1 MKLNHSQRQEKKTKD
16 KSELSESETFSISD
30 GRFNRSVVTRKKI
43 VAALTSLVYEGY
55 LSPTAEQVAQKA
67 DVGLR
72 TVFRHFDDLNS
83 LYSELSADLEALI
96 LPVLQIRLRGNSWQ
110 DKLMHSIEIRAQ
122 FYDRIAALYL
132 SAQVH
137 RHRSPLITDNLTR
150 HVRRI
155 REIGRIIL
163 PAVIQQN
170 VLVFES
176 LDLLM
181 SPDTWVRLRRD
192 QNLSAE
198 DALHVVRLG
207 VNAVL
212 ASAEST

>member
-1 MKLNHSQRQEKKTKD
+1 MKLNHSQRREKNTKEQSD
-16 KSELSESETFSISD
+16 SSELEALSISD

-150 HVRRI
+150 DVQRL
-155 REIGRIIL
+155 REIGRNIL
-163 PAVIQQN
+163 PAGIQQN

-181 SPDTWVRLRRD
+181 SPDTWVRLRSD
-192 QNLSAE
+192 QNLSSE
-198 DALHVVRLG
+198 EALHVVRLG

-212 ASAEST
+212 SAAE

>member
-137 RHRSPLITDNLTR
+137 RHRSSLITDNLTR
-150 HVRRI
+150 DVQRL
-155 REIGRIIL
+155 REIGRNIL
-163 PAVIQQN
+163 PAGIQQN

-181 SPDTWVRLRRD
+181 SPDTWVRLRSD
-192 QNLSAE
+192 QNLSSE
-198 DALHVVRLG
+198 EALHVVRLG

-212 ASAEST
+212 SAAE

>member
-150 HVRRI
+150 DVQRL
-155 REIGRIIL
+155 REIGRNIL
-163 PAVIQQN
+163 PAGIQQN

-181 SPDTWVRLRRD
+181 SPDTWVRLRSD
-192 QNLSAE
+192 QNLSSE
-198 DALHVVRLG
+198 EALHVVRLG

-212 ASAEST
+212 SAAE

>member
-1 MKLNHSQRQEKKTKD
+1 MKLNHSQRQEKNTKVR
-16 KSELSESETFSISD
+16 SELSESEALATSD

-43 VAALTSLVYEGY
+43 VSALTSLVYEGY
-55 LSPTAEQVAQKA
+55 LSPTAEQVAQRA

-83 LYSELSADLEALI
+83 LYSEIGADLEALI

-110 DKLMHSIEIRAQ
+110 EKLMHSIEIRAQ

-137 RHRSPLITDNLTR
+137 RHRSPLITHNLTR
-150 HVRRI
+150 DVQRL
-155 REIGRIIL
+155 REISRIIL
-163 PAVIQQN
+163 PAGIQQN

-192 QNLSAE
+192 QSLSVE
-198 DALHVVRLG
+198 EALNVVRLA
-207 VNAVL
+207 VKAVL
-212 ASAEST
+212 ASAE

>member
-1 MKLNHSQRQEKKTKD
+1 MKFNHSQRQEANAKKRPG
-16 KSELSESETFSISD
+16 SSESEELSISD
-30 GRFNRSVVTRKKI
+30 GRFNRSVVTRTKI
-43 VAALTSLVYEGY
+43 VSALTSLVYEGY
-55 LSPTAEQVAQKA
+55 LSPTAEQVAQRA

-83 LYSELSADLEALI
+83 LYSEIGADLEALI
-96 LPVLQIRLRGNSWQ
+96 LPVLQVRLIGNSWQ
-110 DKLMHSIEIRAQ
+110 DKLMHSIEIRVQ

-137 RHRSPLITDNLTR
+137 RHRSPLITHKLTR
-150 HVRRI
+150 DVHRL

-163 PAVIQQN
+163 PAGIQQN
-170 VLVFES
+170 LLVFES

-192 QNLSAE
+192 QSLSAE
-198 DALHVVRLG
+198 EALNVVRLA
-207 VNAVL
+207 VKAVL
-212 ASAEST
+212 ASAE

>member
-1 MKLNHSQRQEKKTKD
+1 MKLNHSQRREKNTKEQSD
-16 KSELSESETFSISD
+16 LSELEALSISD
-30 GRFNRSVVTRKKI
+30 GRFNRSVVTRQKI

-55 LSPTAEQVAQKA
+55 LSPTAEQVAQRA
-67 DVGLR
+67 EVGLR

-96 LPVLQIRLRGNSWQ
+96 LPVLQVRLRGNSWQ
-110 DKLMHSIEIRAQ
+110 EKLMHSIEIRTQ

-150 HVRRI
+150 DVQRV

>member
-1 MKLNHSQRQEKKTKD
+1 MKLNHSQRQEKKTKEQSD
-16 KSELSESETFSISD
+16 SSELEALSISD

-150 HVRRI
+150 DVQRL
-155 REIGRIIL
+155 REIGRNIL
-163 PAVIQQN
+163 PAGIQQN

-181 SPDTWVRLRRD
+181 SPDTWVRLRSD
-192 QNLSAE
+192 QNLSSE
-198 DALHVVRLG
+198 EALHVVRLG

-212 ASAEST
+212 SAAE

>member
-150 HVRRI
+150 DVQRL

-181 SPDTWVRLRRD
+181 SPDTWVRLRSD
-192 QNLSAE
+192 QNLSSE
-198 DALHVVRLG
+198 EALHVVRLG

-212 ASAEST
+212 SAAE

>member
-137 RHRSPLITDNLTR
+137 RHRSSLITDNLTR
-150 HVRRI
+150 DVQRL

-181 SPDTWVRLRRD
+181 SPDTWVRLRSD
-192 QNLSAE
+192 QNLSSE
-198 DALHVVRLG
+198 EALHVVRLG

-212 ASAEST
+212 SAAE

>member
-1 MKLNHSQRQEKKTKD
+1 MKLNHSQRQEKKTKEQSD
-16 KSELSESETFSISD
+16 SSELEALSISD

-150 HVRRI
+150 DVQRL

-212 ASAEST
+212 SAAE

>member
-1 MKLNHSQRQEKKTKD
+1 MMLNHSQRQEKKTKD

-150 HVRRI
+150 DVQRL
-155 REIGRIIL
+155 REIGRNIL
-163 PAVIQQN
+163 PAGIQQN

-181 SPDTWVRLRRD
+181 SPDTWVRLRSD
-192 QNLSAE
+192 QNLSSE
-198 DALHVVRLG
+198 EALHVVRLG

-212 ASAEST
+212 SAAE

>member
-1 MKLNHSQRQEKKTKD
+1 MKLNHSQRREKNTKEQSD
-16 KSELSESETFSISD
+16 LSELEALSISD
-30 GRFNRSVVTRKKI
+30 GRFNRSVVTRQKI

-55 LSPTAEQVAQKA
+55 LSPTAEQVAQRA
-67 DVGLR
+67 EVGLR

-96 LPVLQIRLRGNSWQ
+96 LPVLQVRLRGNSWQ
-110 DKLMHSIEIRAQ
+110 EKLMHSIEIRTQ

-150 HVRRI
+150 DVQRV

-198 DALHVVRLG
+198 EALHVVRLG

>member
-16 KSELSESETFSISD
+16 KSELSESETLSISD

-150 HVRRI
+150 DVQRL
-155 REIGRIIL
+155 REIGRNIL
-163 PAVIQQN
+163 PAGIQQN

-192 QNLSAE
+192 QNLSSE
-198 DALHVVRLG
+198 EALHVVRLG

-212 ASAEST
+212 SAAE

>member
-1 MKLNHSQRQEKKTKD
+1 MKLNHSQRREKNTKEQSD
-16 KSELSESETFSISD
+16 SSESEALSISD

-55 LSPTAEQVAQKA
+55 LSPTAEQVAQRA

-96 LPVLQIRLRGNSWQ
+96 LPVLQVRLRGNSWQ
-110 DKLMHSIEIRAQ
+110 EKLMHSIEIRAQ

-137 RHRSPLITDNLTR
+137 RHRSPLITDNLAR
-150 HVRRI
+150 DVQRV
-155 REIGRIIL
+155 REIGRVIL
-163 PAVIQQN
+163 PADIQQN

>member
-1 MKLNHSQRQEKKTKD
+1 MKLNHSQRREKNTKEQSD
-16 KSELSESETFSISD
+16 SSELETLSISD

-110 DKLMHSIEIRAQ
+110 EKLMHSIEIRAQ

-150 HVRRI
+150 DVQRV

>member
-1 MKLNHSQRQEKKTKD
+1 MKLKHSQPRVKNTKEQSD
-16 KSELSESETFSISD
+16 LSESEALSISD

-55 LSPTAEQVAQKA
+55 LSPTAEQVAQRA

-96 LPVLQIRLRGNSWQ
+96 LPVLQVRLRGNSWQ
-110 DKLMHSIEIRAQ
+110 EKLMHSIEIRAQ

-137 RHRSPLITDNLTR
+137 RHRSTLITDNLTR
-150 HVRRI
+150 DVQRV

-212 ASAEST
+212 ASAD

>member
-1 MKLNHSQRQEKKTKD
+1 MKLNHSQRREKNTKEQSD
-16 KSELSESETFSISD
+16 LSELEALSISD
-30 GRFNRSVVTRKKI
+30 GRFNRSVVTRQKI

-55 LSPTAEQVAQKA
+55 LSPTAEQVAQRA
-67 DVGLR
+67 EVGLR

-96 LPVLQIRLRGNSWQ
+96 LPVLQVRLRGNSWQ
-110 DKLMHSIEIRAQ
+110 EKLMHSIEIRTQ

-150 HVRRI
+150 DVQRV

-181 SPDTWVRLRRD
+181 SPDAWVRLRRD

-198 DALHVVRLG
+198 EALHVVRLG

>member
-16 KSELSESETFSISD
+16 KSELSESETLSISD

-110 DKLMHSIEIRAQ
+110 EKLMHSIEIRAQ

-150 HVRRI
+150 DVQRL
-155 REIGRIIL
+155 REIGRNIL
-163 PAVIQQN
+163 PAGIQQN

-192 QNLSAE
+192 QNLSSE
-198 DALHVVRLG
+198 EALHVVRLG

-212 ASAEST
+212 SAAE

>member
-1 MKLNHSQRQEKKTKD
+1 MKLNHSQRREKNTKEQSD
-16 KSELSESETFSISD
+16 SSELETLSISD

-110 DKLMHSIEIRAQ
+110 EKLMHSIEIRAQ

-150 HVRRI
+150 DVQRL
-155 REIGRIIL
+155 REIGRNIL
-163 PAVIQQN
+163 PAGIQQN

-192 QNLSAE
+192 QNLSSE
-198 DALHVVRLG
+198 EALHVVRLG

-212 ASAEST
+212 SAAE